1 VKVLVNDHSGHAF
14 PVHLSRELARSGYK
28 VAHTYSANFQSPKGD
43 FSLPDDLKSCLK
55 IIPIYYS
62 KEFNKYSI
70 LSRRKQEFE
79 FAGKLI
85 EEIKLFR
92 PEVIINCNTPLFA
105 QNKIQQYCLEHNI
118 KFILWYQDAYSI
130 AITKILQ
137 SKFSIIGRYV
147 GKYFQRLE
155 RLQLKHSNHII
166 SITPDFNKLF
176 ASWNVDLHKTTVIPN
191 WAPIEEI
198 PLVEKNNSWSKDN
211 GLDKYFCFIYSGTLG
226 LKHNPMLLLNL
237 ADHFKNRTDVK
248 VVVISEGVGA
258 DFLKKKISDKKI
270 QNLVVL
276 PFQKFVDMPKV
287 LGSSDVLVG
296 VLEPQAGVYSV
307 PSKILAYMCAG
318 KPILLSVPFDNLSSK
333 IIMDNQAGICADPK
347 DLSEFIKSADR
358 LYSNADLRT
367 STGRNARKYA
377 EENFKISVICNKF
390 IQIIQEVTN
399 SEKTADQCHSKFDN
413 VLIN

>member
-1 VKVLVNDHSGHAF
+1 
-14 PVHLSRELARSGYK
+14 
-28 VAHTYSANFQSPKGD
+28 
-43 FSLPDDLKSCLK
+43 LPDDLKSCLK

-85 EEIKLFR
+85 SEIKLFK

-105 QNKIQQYCLEHNI
+105 QDKIQRYCLKHNI

-137 SKFSIIGRYV
+137 SKFPFVGQYV

-155 RLQLKHSNHII
+155 QRQLKNSNHII

-176 ASWNVDLHKTTVIPN
+176 SAWNIDLHKTTVIPN

-198 PLVEKNNSWSKDN
+198 SIAEKNNSWSKAN

-226 LKHNPMLLLNL
+226 LKHNPTLLLNL
-237 ADHFKNRTDVK
+237 AEHFENRTDVK

-258 DFLKKKISDKKI
+258 DYLKKKISDKKI

-287 LGSSDVLVG
+287 LGTSAVLVG
-296 VLEPQAGVYSV
+296 VLEPEAGVYSV

-333 IIMDNQAGICADPK
+333 IIMDNEAGICADPN
-347 DLSEFIKSADR
+347 DITEFIKNADR
-358 LYSNADLRT
+358 LYSNAELRT
-367 STGRNARKYA
+367 SIGKNARKYA
-377 EENFKISVICNKF
+377 EENFKIAEICNKF
-390 IQIIQEVTN
+390 VQIIQEVTN
-399 SEKTADQCHSKFDN
+399 SEKIADQRHSTFN
-413 VLIN
+413 HAIIN